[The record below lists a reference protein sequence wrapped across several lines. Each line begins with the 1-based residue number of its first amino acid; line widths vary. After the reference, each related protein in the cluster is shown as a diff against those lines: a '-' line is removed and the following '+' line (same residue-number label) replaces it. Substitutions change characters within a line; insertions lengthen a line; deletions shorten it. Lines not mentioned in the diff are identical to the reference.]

1 MSAKKPAPLTVTV
14 DEPVSNRDFGG
25 KLFQSTI
32 SRMALVKWFYD
43 KNGKGSLIKA
53 DGTIDFPEGALD
65 DIKSGICERYDSNN
79 DTMMYGRFGSG
90 DFVSIGKSTAANIAT
105 LQENFKKSGD
115 GVVDFRMIGAV
126 VAYVGYTGQQFG
138 KLRQTDKGLHSVIK
152 HHRDL
157 ATDKVN
163 REIKSLCADLI
174 TIHNV
179 AMGIEPKKAER
190 TAIPDFADRLNLNTK
205 DTVAWKL
212 DQYVMSG
219 KKRGDDTANPEW
231 FRVCWND
238 FVKKYNDGP
247 SKTKPA

>member
-1 MSAKKPAPLTVTV
+1 MSASKAKPMPASA
-14 DEPVSNRDFGG
+14 DPVSNRDFGS

-43 KNGKGSLIKA
+43 NNGKGALIKA
-53 DGTIDFPEGALD
+53 DNTIDFPEGSLD
-65 DIKSGICERYDSNN
+65 DIKSGICERYDANN
-79 DTMMYGRFGSG
+79 DTTMYGRYGSG
-90 DFVSIGKSTAANIAT
+90 DFSAIGKSTAADIEK
-105 LQENFKKSGD
+105 LQEVFKKSGE
-115 GVVDFRMIGAV
+115 GVAEFKSIGAV

-138 KLRQTDKGLHSVIK
+138 KLRQTDKGLHSIIK

-174 TIHNV
+174 TVHHAV
-179 AMGIEPKKAER
+179 MGIEPKKAER
-190 TAIPDFADRLNLNTK
+190 TAIPDFADRLNLSTK

-212 DQYVMSG
+212 DQYAISG

-231 FRVCWND
+231 FRVCWNE
-238 FVKKYNDGP
+238 FVEKYNKGP

>member
-1 MSAKKPAPLTVTV
+1 MSAQKIKSVSVSV
-14 DEPVSNRDFGG
+14 DPVSNRDFGA
-25 KLFQSTI
+25 KLYQSTI
-32 SRMALVKWFYD
+32 SRMGLVKWFYD
-43 KNGKGSLIKA
+43 NNGKGALIKA
-53 DGTIDFPEGALD
+53 DNTIDFPEGSLD

-212 DQYVMSG
+212 DQYVISG

>member
-1 MSAKKPAPLTVTV
+1 MSAIKAKPMPASA
-14 DEPVSNRDFGG
+14 DPVSNRDFGA

-43 KNGKGSLIKA
+43 NNGKGALIKA
-53 DGTIDFPEGALD
+53 DNTIDFPEGSLD

-79 DTMMYGRFGSG
+79 DTMLYGRFGSG
-90 DFVSIGKSTAANIAT
+90 DFSVIGKSTAADIEK
-105 LQENFKKSGD
+105 LQEVFKKSGD
-115 GVVDFRMIGAV
+115 GVAEFKSIGAV

-163 REIKSLCADLI
+163 REIKSLCSDLI
-174 TIHNV
+174 TVHHAV
-179 AMGIEPKKAER
+179 MGIEPKKAER
-190 TAIPDFADRLNLNTK
+190 TAVPDFADRLNLNTK

-212 DQYVMSG
+212 DQYAISG
-219 KKRGDDTANPEW
+219 KKRGDDTAHPEW
-231 FRVCWND
+231 FRVCWAE

>member
-1 MSAKKPAPLTVTV
+1 MSAIKAKPMPASA
-14 DEPVSNRDFGG
+14 DPVSNRDFGA

-43 KNGKGSLIKA
+43 HNGKGALIKA
-53 DGTIDFPEGALD
+53 DNTIDFPEGSLD

-79 DTMMYGRFGSG
+79 DTMLYGRFGSG
-90 DFVSIGKSTAANIAT
+90 DFSVIGKSTAADIEK
-105 LQENFKKSGD
+105 LQEVFKKSGD
-115 GVVDFRMIGAV
+115 GVAEFKSIGAV

-163 REIKSLCADLI
+163 REIKSLCSDLI
-174 TIHNV
+174 TVHHAV
-179 AMGIEPKKAER
+179 MGIEPKKAER
-190 TAIPDFADRLNLNTK
+190 TAVPDFADRLNLNTK

-212 DQYVMSG
+212 DQYAISG
-219 KKRGDDTANPEW
+219 KKRGDDTAHPEW
-231 FRVCWND
+231 FRVCWSE